1 MAEESDLEKTEAASS
16 RRLEQAREEGQVPRS
31 REIGTFLVLMVGAAA
46 FWLMGPW
53 MVERVAGFFRRG
65 LVLDHGLATEPTLML
80 VRLADISLDALL
92 SFAPMFAALIVA
104 ALLSPFFLGSWNF
117 SAKALQPDLSRLN
130 LLKGLGR
137 VISWNGLVELVK
149 AVAKSSLVG
158 GVAVL
163 VLWNES
169 GDLLAMFAQSIE
181 VSLASAGHLLSFS
194 FLAIVSAM
202 LLIVAVDVP
211 FQIWQYHHKLK
222 MSRAEVKK
230 EGKELEGNPEVKS
243 RIRQLQREAA
253 RKRMMSAVPTADVI
267 VTNPSHYAVALAYK
281 AGYHTQIMVA
291 VVCYGVAG
299 IVGLHAGPGT
309 HAGAGPPA
317 DPGAHGGPRTH
328 PRRRLHPRAGPHGQA
343 PVLGVGGG
351 PSREREEQR
360 GAGEAERTRG
370 WQRETREVEH
380 EGQDSGV
387 SGAPLASSALTRW
400 MSGEVRD
407 GPPVAPTG
415 SVH

>member
-53 MVERVAGFFRRG
+53 MVQRVSGFFRRG
-65 LVLDHGLATEPTLML
+65 LVLDHGLATEPTQML

-92 SFAPMFAALIVA
+92 SFAPLFAALIVA

-149 AVAKSSLVG
+149 AVVKSSLVG

-181 VSLASAGHLLSFS
+181 VALASAGHLLSFN
-194 FLAIVSAM
+194 FLLIVSTM

-211 FQIWQYHHKLK
+211 FQIWQYHDKLK
-222 MSRAEVKK
+222 MTREEVKK

-253 RKRMMSAVPTADVI
+253 RKRMMSAVPAADVI

-281 AGYHTQIMVA
+281 TGMGAPKLLAKGMGEVALKIRQIGAENA
-291 VVCYGVAG
+291 VPTV
-299 IVGLHAGPGT
+299 
-309 HAGAGPPA
+309 
-317 DPGAHGGPRTH
+317 
-328 PRRRLHPRAGPHGQA
+328 
-343 PVLGVGGG
+343 
-351 PSREREEQR
+351 
-360 GAGEAERTRG
+360 EA
-370 WQRETREVEH
+370 
-380 EGQDSGV
+380 
-387 SGAPLASSALTRW
+387 APLARALYRHAELDQEIPAALYAAVAEVLAYVYQLSSWRAVGGAYPL
-400 MSGEVRD
+400 
-407 GPPVAPTG
+407 PPREIAVPAELVPEAAHG
-415 SVH
+415 